1 MPPGT
6 RRRGKPPYAVAVSG
20 PRTPPRRRRD
30 RRGRGLRGPLLP
42 AEVPAAL
49 SRAEQFDELV
59 LAALARLTRRFPD
72 ELAEVEV
79 VVDDIPPPG
88 TDDVQLARGEPAADG
103 DPARIVVHRRPVEAR
118 ASGARE
124 REELVHDVV
133 VDAVAELLGVPPE
146 DVDPE
151 REDEGP
157 H

>member
-1 MPPGT
+1 MSGPGT
-6 RRRGKPPYAVAVSG
+6 PSQ
-20 PRTPPRRRRD
+20 RRRD

-49 SRAEQFDELV
+49 SRAERFDELV
-59 LAALARLTRRFPD
+59 LEALGRVARRFPA

-79 VVDDIPPPG
+79 VVDEVPPG
-88 TDDVQLARGEPAADG
+88 GTDGVQLSRGEPAANG
-103 DPARIVVHRRPVEAR
+103 SPPRIVVHRRPVEAR
-118 ASGARE
+118 ASGVRS

-146 DVDPE
+146 EVDPE
-151 REDEGP
+151 RDDDGP